1 MALHK
6 TVALSAVAAGIMLS
20 LGAAQATPLL
30 GATEATTIKASDLA
44 AKEKALTDFPLMTS
58 VKSSIQTLPNS
69 EVEKIEPGLAT
80 NPANVKRVESIL
92 SEKDW
97 EYLFP
102 MRAAEYTYSNFLKA
116 IGKFPAVCGTYTDGR
131 DSDAICRKSLATMF
145 LPTLL
150 RKPVATKAG
159 AIFPSGARRWFISVK
174 WAGLRVRKAATTGS
188 VTRISGR
195 GRPGPAVKIKTAT
208 T

>member
-20 LGAAQATPLL
+20 LGAAQSAPLL
-30 GATEATTIKASDLA
+30 GATEAITLKASDLT
-44 AKEKALTDFPLMTS
+44 AKEKALTDFPLMAS
-58 VKSSIQTLPNS
+58 VKSSIQTLSNS
-69 EVEKIEPGLAT
+69 AVEKIEPGLAT
-80 NPANVKRVESIL
+80 NPTNVKRVESIL
-92 SEKDW
+92 SEQDW

-145 LPTLL
+145 
-150 RKPVATKAG
+150 AHFAQE
-159 AIFPSGARRWFISVK
+159 
-174 WAGLRVRKAATTGS
+174 TGGHES
-188 VTRISGR
+188 WRDI
-195 GRPGPAVKIKTAT
+195 PE
-208 T
+208 

>member
-44 AKEKALTDFPLMTS
+44 AKEKALTDFPLMAS

-97 EYLFP
+97 
-102 MRAAEYTYSNFLKA
+102 
-116 IGKFPAVCGTYTDGR
+116 D
-131 DSDAICRKSLATMF
+131 ICSRCVRQNI
-145 LPTLL
+145 PTL
-150 RKPVATKAG
+150 T
-159 AIFPSGARRWFISVK
+159 F
-174 WAGLRVRKAATTGS
+174 
-188 VTRISGR
+188 
-195 GRPGPAVKIKTAT
+195 
-208 T
+208 

>member
-145 LPTLL
+145 AHFAQETGGHESWRDIPE
-150 RKPVATKAG
+150 
-159 AIFPSGARRWFISVK
+159 
-174 WAGLRVRKAATTGS
+174 LRVRKAATTGS